1 MERKE
6 AAPVN
11 ARRAPDVAGMLAT
24 ALMAALIAAGAQIA
38 IPLPLVPV
46 NLALLAVLLTGLVL
60 PRRQAIAAVLLYLL
74 MGALGLPVFSGF
86 RGGPQALFGPGGGYL
101 IGYLFAAGTVSS
113 LRDRAR
119 SFTGRLL
126 LCALAVL
133 ACYIPG
139 ALWLGFLTG
148 KPLPETLSFGVLP
161 FLPGD
166 LLKSLAADGVAD
178 AVMLALLFSDGA
190 VGK

>member
-6 AAPVN
+6 SAPVK
-11 ARRAPDVAGMLAT
+11 ARGAPDIAWMLAA

-46 NLALLAVLLTGLVL
+46 NLALLAVLLSGLVL

-101 IGYLFAAGTVSS
+101 IGYLFAAVTVS
-113 LRDRAR
+113 LFRDRAS
-119 SFTGRLL
+119 SFSKRLL

-133 ACYIPG
+133 ACYAPG

-148 KPLPETLSFGVLP
+148 KPLPETLSFAVLP

-166 LLKSLAADGVAD
+166 LLKALAAA
-178 AVMLALLFSDGA
+178 ALGPRLRGTL
-190 VGK
+190 KRT